1 MQGRTTS
8 EPSDRERVLM
18 EAVLAASK
26 ELGITHDELESMLQ
40 PRCFAETS
48 SPSDS
53 QFVGDAPQRLDQVA
67 SLVMI
72 HRALLSLVGGDGGLA
87 RDWMG
92 SPNRAFANL
101 VPKEVMLEAGGV
113 TVVQSYLQV
122 MNSKS

>member
-26 ELGITHDELESMLQ
+26 ELGITHDELESILQ

-53 QFVGDAPQRLDQVA
+53 QFVGDAAQRLDQVA

-87 RDWMG
+87 SAWMN
-92 SPNRAFANL
+92 SPNQAFASRA
-101 VPKEVMLEAGGV
+101 PKAVMLESGGMQAV
-113 TVVQSYLQV
+113 LDYLRSV
-122 MNSKS
+122 DSHG